1 MEKDKRPALVAQLS
15 RAGIFSSRLNR
26 YGSADALIVQDIG
39 GGAGR
44 LTVASPLSGTYLE
57 RRTGRDHIVLSI
69 STHASCDSRE
79 IVFNSGQFCW
89 IWKTI
94 LFLKIYIYL

>member
-15 RAGIFSSRLNR
+15 RAGMFSSRLNR
-26 YGSADALIVQDIG
+26 YGSADALILQDIG

-57 RRTGRDHIVLSI
+57 RRTGRDHIVLSYQ
-69 STHASCDSRE
+69 H
-79 IVFNSGQFCW
+79 
-89 IWKTI
+89 
-94 LFLKIYIYL
+94 